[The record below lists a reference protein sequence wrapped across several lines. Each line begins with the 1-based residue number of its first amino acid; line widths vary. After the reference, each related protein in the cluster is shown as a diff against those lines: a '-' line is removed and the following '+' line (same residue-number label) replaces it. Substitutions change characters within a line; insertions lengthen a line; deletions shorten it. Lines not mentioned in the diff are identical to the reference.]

1 MAALARADLTRPEW
15 ITPEEFLQKSPL
27 KKEHLSL
34 SVKSLR
40 TVKWLEDSS
49 AEIELQGTLHGPYEL
64 YLDDTRIPVKSNQP
78 FKVLVKVKSDEESH
92 ALKVKQPGVHET
104 SYIFQVKK
112 IQEVPLPIRVNIRS
126 EKGSVIHKSEVFM
139 GSFPAVDWFRLG
151 WTGVVET
158 PDSAYLAKLEK
169 EKEEK
174 LQKEKEQAE
183 RIQQELARVEAE
195 RLKKEKLEQEQREMA
210 LRLAKLEEEKRHA
223 EAERKEKEQVELARL
238 EAIRLE
244 KERER
249 LEEEKLAREKAEKKR
264 LEMARLEQEREEAEK
279 ERLEEERQRALAALT
294 PKIEEVVIPRD
305 PWGIDMYQGIGFFNL
320 QQTGA
325 ADISSTNWVLDLNYR
340 FNVWQPVNIGLNA
353 QTFLAP
359 LSVSGVRSGP
369 KALKAHAD
377 LGVKVALTETMALNP
392 HVGFNYQTFMTT
404 ESIGYRDLLGP
415 RLGVLYEAGLTD
427 TQKLHVGVFLDV
439 FGSDT
444 EILTTTNNQL
454 GFRLFLEWKRSAWF
468 FTSLYFGAEYSQLKL
483 RFSTSQL
490 STSTTTGF
498 LGVQF

>member
-1 MAALARADLTRPEW
+1 MHFSKFIFIWIGVLVAATLARADLTRPEW

-64 YLDDTRIPVKSNQP
+64 YLDNTRIPVKSNQP

-104 SYIFQVKK
+104 SYMFQVKK
-112 IQEVPLPIRVNIRS
+112 IQEVPLPIRINIRS
-126 EKGSVIHKSEVFM
+126 EKGTVIHKSEVFT
-139 GSFPAVDWFRLG
+139 GSFPTGDWFRLG

-169 EKEEK
+169 EKEQAEK
-174 LQKEKEQAE
+174 L
-183 RIQQELARVEAE
+183 QQELARVEQE
-195 RLKKEKLEQEQREMA
+195 RLLKEKLDQ
-210 LRLAKLEEEKRHA
+210 
-223 EAERKEKEQVELARL
+223 ERKERDQKELARL
-238 EAIRLE
+238 EAVRLE
-244 KERER
+244 Q
-249 LEEEKLAREKAEKKR
+249 EKAEKKR
-264 LEMARLEQEREEAEK
+264 LEMARLEKERLEKERLAKEQAEK
-279 ERLEEERQRALAALT
+279 ERLEEERQRALAAVT
-294 PKIEEVVIPRD
+294 PQIEEVVIPRD
-305 PWGIDMYQGIGFFNL
+305 PWGIDLHQGLGFFNL

-325 ADISSTNWVLDLNYR
+325 PQVSSTNWVLDLGYR
-340 FNVWQPVNIGLNA
+340 FNVWQPVNIGLNI

-359 LSVSGVRSGP
+359 LTVSGVRNGP

-377 LGVKVALTETMALNP
+377 LGVKVSLTETMSLNP
-392 HVGFNYQTFMTT
+392 HMGFNYQTFLTT
-404 ESIGYRDLLGP
+404 ESVGYRDLLGP
-415 RLGVLYEAGLTD
+415 RLGVLYELGLTD
-427 TQKLHVGVFLDV
+427 TQKLHAGVFLDV

-454 GFRLFLEWKRSAWF
+454 GFKLFLEWKRSAWF

-490 STSTTTGF
+490 STATTTGF

>member
-1 MAALARADLTRPEW
+1 MAIVARADLTRPEW
-15 ITPEEFLQKSPL
+15 ITPHEFLKKSPL

-34 SVKSLR
+34 SIKSLR

-64 YLDDTRIPVKSNQP
+64 YLDNTRIPVKSNQP

-112 IQEVPLPIRVNIRS
+112 IQEVPLPIRINIRS
-126 EKGSVIHKSEVFM
+126 EKGTVVHKSEVFT

-158 PDSAYLAKLEK
+158 PDSAYLAQQEK

-174 LQKEKEQAE
+174 LRKEREQAE
-183 RIQQELARVEAE
+183 RIQQELARVEEE
-195 RLKKEKLEQEQREMA
+195 RLQKEKLDQEQKEIA
-210 LRLAKLEEEKRHA
+210 VRLAQLEEEKRKA
-223 EAERKEKEQVELARL
+223 EVEQKEKARIELARL
-238 EAIRLE
+238 EAERLEREKAERERLAEEKAARELAEQERLE
-244 KERER
+244 KER
-249 LEEEKLAREKAEKKR
+249 
-264 LEMARLEQEREEAEK
+264 
-279 ERLEEERQRALAALT
+279 ALAAVT
-294 PKIEEVVIPRD
+294 PQIEEVVIPRD
-305 PWGIDMYQGIGFFNL
+305 PWGIDLHQGLGFFNL

-325 ADISSTNWVLDLNYR
+325 ADVSSTNWVVDFSYR
-340 FNVWQPVNIGLNA
+340 FKVWQPINIGFNV

-359 LSVSGVRSGP
+359 LSVSGVQSGP

-377 LGVKVALTETMALNP
+377 MGVKVALTERMAINP
-392 HVGFNYQTFMTT
+392 HIGFNYQTFLTS

-415 RLGVLYEAGLTD
+415 RLGVLSEFGLTD
-427 TQKLHVGVFLDV
+427 TQKLHAGVFYDV

-490 STSTTTGF
+490 STTTTTGF

>member
-1 MAALARADLTRPEW
+1 M
-15 ITPEEFLQKSPL
+15 
-27 KKEHLSL
+27 

-64 YLDDTRIPVKSNQP
+64 YLDNTRIPVKSNQP

-104 SYIFQVKK
+104 SYIFQFKK
-112 IQEVPLPIRVNIRS
+112 IQEVPLPIRINIRS
-126 EKGSVIHKSEVFM
+126 EKGTVIHKSEVFT

-158 PDSAYLAKLEK
+158 PDSAYLAQLEK

-174 LQKEKEQAE
+174 LRKEREQAE
-183 RIQQELARVEAE
+183 RIQQELARVEEE
-195 RLKKEKLEQEQREMA
+195 RLQKEKLAQEQQA
-210 LRLAKLEEEKRHA
+210 VAQRLAQLEAEKKKA
-223 EAERKEKEQVELARL
+223 EAEQKEKARIELARL
-238 EAIRLE
+238 EA
-244 KERER
+244 ER
-249 LEEEKLAREKAEKKR
+249 LEREKAEQ
-264 LEMARLEQEREEAEK
+264 ARLAEEKAARELAEK
-279 ERLEEERQRALAALT
+279 ERLEKERLEKERALAAVA
-294 PKIEEVVIPRD
+294 PQIEEVVIPRD
-305 PWGIDMYQGIGFFNL
+305 PWGIDLHQGLGFFNL

-325 ADISSTNWVLDLNYR
+325 SQVSSTNWVLDLGYR
-340 FNVWQPVNIGLNA
+340 FNVWQPVNIGLNV

-359 LSVSGVRSGP
+359 LTVSGVRNGP

-377 LGVKVALTETMALNP
+377 LGVKVALTETMAINP
-392 HVGFNYQTFMTT
+392 LIGFNYQTFLTT
-404 ESIGYRDLLGP
+404 ESVGYRDLLGP
-415 RLGVLYEAGLTD
+415 RLGVLYELGLTD
-427 TQKLHVGVFLDV
+427 TKKLHAGVFLDV

-468 FTSLYFGAEYSQLKL
+468 FTSLYFGAE
-483 RFSTSQL
+483 
-490 STSTTTGF
+490 
-498 LGVQF
+498 